1 MNQLR
6 VSVATYNQVVFP
18 HPENGTLM
26 LALERKAIVLKDGI
40 VNVLAQP
47 FGGGVKILNTKALQE
62 IVREFQFDSDRSK
75 QEQDFRILIEPSK
88 WEAVKQYCLLHLRD
102 PNDPELESAPDRELV
117 EEFEETMG
125 MGLKSSQYTVQPMGF
140 VIEDHPVWT
149 ENWYARGFPTVR
161 VYRTYKVEIVDG
173 RFFVVRPVAQEQ
185 RAWLSPSKARM
196 WVQMRSRNQRSWL
209 TTTAQPAKF
218 FQRFFQRA
226 QGVHVQVVGR
236 FVEQD
241 HVGAFL
247 SILARWTRLRSPPES
262 TPTFFCWSPPVEV
275 ERGAVRARVDL
286 AAAQLQ
292 LLGAAGDL
300 FVDGLFRVE
309 RAILVGVAHLTVSP
323 MRMSP
328 LSGFSCPVIIRS
340 RVVLPAPLGPTP
352 TMSRGDGLAEK
363 SSRIRRSP

>member
-149 ENWYARGFPTVR
+149 ENWYARGLPTVR

-173 RFFVVRPVAQEQ
+173 RLCQNLVDISQWVSDDLLGKRALEMGRGRANTVLALPLERVRE
-185 RAWLSPSKARM
+185 
-196 WVQMRSRNQRSWL
+196 
-209 TTTAQPAKF
+209 
-218 FQRFFQRA
+218 
-226 QGVHVQVVGR
+226 
-236 FVEQD
+236 
-241 HVGAFL
+241 AFL
-247 SILARWTRLRSPPES
+247 ALPPEKRYNKI
-262 TPTFFCWSPPVEV
+262 EV
-275 ERGAVRARVDL
+275 GNHKLDESVLAVLGDVDVP
-286 AAAQLQ
+286 QY
-292 LLGAAGDL
+292 
-300 FVDGLFRVE
+300 
-309 RAILVGVAHLTVSP
+309 
-323 MRMSP
+323 
-328 LSGFSCPVIIRS
+328 
-340 RVVLPAPLGPTP
+340 
-352 TMSRGDGLAEK
+352 
-363 SSRIRRSP
+363 RR